1 MSTSNDSDSDSGSAA
16 RSTAP
21 RESSTPTEILGA
33 ADTQPVCDASDA
45 GAADTAIAASDAP
58 AAMEAPVAVAA
69 PQVVWHSSLLD
80 LSGYAQVARITV
92 RGLVAAGVP
101 LRVSPI
107 WGSMKELAPGDH
119 PPDAVIMEVP
129 SRPGSPPRRFR
140 ADVGADEAREF
151 AALAER
157 CVRPDVVILHH
168 VAGMPDGRDFFNE
181 MRSRHPGAFWTIGST
196 MFETDRI
203 PEAWVG
209 PCNRL
214 DEIWVPTRFNQ
225 ATFAASGV
233 DPALLRVMPFG
244 VPKLKAGDVDPSY
257 RIESAKTFKFLSVFE
272 LTARKGWDV
281 LIRAYVESFKASDDV
296 ALVVKSYGRGG
307 VRPSETFVD
316 YIRSLGRDPDDIP
329 EIVVIEDRLTDAQMR
344 GLYTQC
350 DAFVL
355 PSRGEGWGMPY
366 LEAQQHGLPV
376 IATRWSGQLEFL
388 NEKNAFLIDTDGLM
402 DVDARQ
408 IKDDPIY
415 AGHRYANPSVA
426 STSAELLRVF
436 GDATERRRRA
446 DAGRRDA
453 EERWTAERS
462 AARMRARLDEIE
474 ARRLAFLK
482 AANAAAA
489 RPADVVWSGPLAA
502 PSGYGAEAR
511 MFVSALESAGTTVAV
526 RAQSWDRREAAMD
539 RTEREALHRRMI
551 APIAPDAVVV
561 HHTLGDNYRRGPERI
576 SVVRTMF
583 ESDRLPDGW
592 AESLQNADEIWVPS
606 RHNAAVFAAG
616 GIPRAKIAV
625 VPGTIDMD
633 AYAPDGPALEL
644 APSGT
649 FVFLSIFEWGMR
661 KAPELL
667 LRTYARLFAGRS
679 DVLLALRIAP
689 PPGRT
694 AAQVRY
700 AVESMIARYTPE
712 GGTPAQIRLLD
723 TLGENELTSAYRGAD
738 AFVLPTRG
746 EGFGRP
752 MLEAAAV
759 GLPVITTR
767 WSGPCDFLDDRT
779 AYLVDAA
786 MTPVPESVWTELP
799 RFKGHRWAEPDAAKL
814 AAHMAS
820 VVADPVRA
828 AAVGAR
834 AANSVR
840 RTHSPAVVAA
850 RIQARLAALRG

>member
-1 MSTSNDSDSDSGSAA
+1 MSTSNDSGTVETARLAAVVDTVVDSAVNAA
-16 RSTAP
+16 AP
-21 RESSTPTEILGA
+21 ADA
-33 ADTQPVCDASDA
+33 A
-45 GAADTAIAASDAP
+45 AASP
-58 AAMEAPVAVAA
+58 A

-92 RGLVAAGVP
+92 RSLVQAGVT

-107 WGSMKELAPGDH
+107 WGSMRELAEGEN
-119 PPDAVIMEVP
+119 PPQAVIMEL
-129 SRPGSPPRRFR
+129 PGRNGGPPRRFR
-140 ADVGADEAREF
+140 ADVGAAEAREF

-157 CVRPDVVILHH
+157 CVRPDVTILHH
-168 VAGMPDGRDFFNE
+168 VAGAPDGRDFFNE

-203 PEAWVG
+203 PASWVG

-233 DPALLRVMPFG
+233 DPSILRVMPFG
-244 VPKLKAGDVDPSY
+244 VPELKAGDLDPSY
-257 RIESAKTFKFLSVFE
+257 RIASGKSFKFLSVFE

-281 LIRAYVESFKASDDV
+281 LLRAYLETFTAADDV
-296 ALVVKSYGRGG
+296 SLVVKSYGRGG
-307 VRPSETFVD
+307 VSPSAVFVD
-316 YIRSLGRDPDDIP
+316 YIKSLGRDPEDIP

-344 GLYTQC
+344 GLYPQC

-355 PSRGEGWGMPY
+355 PTRGEGWGMPF

-388 NEKNAFLIDTDGLM
+388 HEKNAFLIDTDGLV

-408 IKDDPIY
+408 VKDDPIY
-415 AGHRYANPSVA
+415 AGHRYANPTVA
-426 STSAELLRVF
+426 SASAQLRRVF
-436 GDATERRRRA
+436 GDAVERRRRA
-446 DAGRRDA
+446 EAGRRDA

-462 AARMRARLDEIE
+462 AARMRARLEEIE
-474 ARRLAFLK
+474 ARRRAFLA

-489 RPADVVWSGPLAA
+489 PPATVVWSGPLAS
-502 PSGYGAEAR
+502 PSGYGSEAR

-526 RAQSWDRREAAMD
+526 RATPWDRREAVLD
-539 RTEREALHRRMI
+539 RAEREALHRRSI
-551 APIAPDAVVV
+551 ASIDPDAAVV
-561 HHTLGDNYRRGPERI
+561 HHVFGDYYRRGPERVSI
-576 SVVRTMF
+576 VRTMF

-592 AESLQNADEIWVPS
+592 AEALRTADEIWVPS

-616 GIPRAKIAV
+616 GIPRSKISL
-625 VPGTIDMD
+625 VPGTIDMV
-633 AYAPDGPALEL
+633 AHAPEGPAAEL
-644 APSGT
+644 APPGT
-649 FVFLSIFEWGMR
+649 FVFLSIFEWGAR

-667 LRTYARLFAGRS
+667 LRAYAELFAGRT
-679 DVLLALRIAP
+679 DVLLALRITP
-689 PPGRT
+689 PPAHT
-694 AAQVRY
+694 EEQVRY
-700 AVESMIARYTPE
+700 AVESRMARYTPA
-712 GGTPAQIRLLD
+712 GK
-723 TLGENELTSAYRGAD
+723 TSAPVRILDALGDADLVATYRGAD

-767 WSGPCDFLDDRT
+767 WSGPCDFLDDHT
-779 AYLVDAA
+779 AYLVDASLV
-786 MTPVPESVWTELP
+786 PVPESLWPELP
-799 RFKGHRWAEPDAAKL
+799 RFKGHRWAEPDFAKL
-814 AAHMAS
+814 KAHMAA
-820 VVADPVRA
+820 VVADPARA

-834 AANSVR
+834 AAASVR

-850 RIQARLAALRG
+850 RMQSRLAALRA